1 MAETAENIQV
11 LICTGTGGFASGAQS
26 VIDAFEAEFAKQG
39 VEAKVGKRCD
49 IKKTGCRGLCANDV
63 LVDIVLPG
71 QEGVTYDFVTPDM
84 VPQIVEEHILANQV
98 VEKKKAGPYYSKFLE
113 KQQRTIFSRCGTID
127 AESIDDF
134 IAHKGFTGIKNA
146 VAMPPEQV
154 IEEVKRSGLRGRGG
168 GGFPTGVKWS
178 FCRATPGQLKYLI
191 CNADEGDPGAFMDR
205 SVLEGDPY
213 GVIEGMMIASYAI
226 GATFGYVYCRAEYP
240 LAIKRLQKAID
251 TCYERVVF

>member
-71 QEGVTYDFVTPDM
+71 QEGVTYDFVTPEL

-134 IAHKGFTGIKNA
+134 IAHKGFTGIKSA
-146 VAMPPEQV
+146 VTMAPEQV

-178 FCRATPGQLKYLI
+178 FCRATPGKLKYLI
-191 CNADEGDPGAFMDR
+191 CNADEGDPGPSWTAR
-205 SVLEGDPY
+205 SSRATRT
-213 GVIEGMMIASYAI
+213 ASS
-226 GATFGYVYCRAEYP
+226 RA
-240 LAIKRLQKAID
+240 
-251 TCYERVVF
+251 